1 MRLAIR
7 LIVVTTMAVVMV
19 TSNNVIPRSSQKC
32 ATLRTIV
39 GTVVE
44 SSTHPGATP
53 WTLLFAGNI
62 VTLRSA
68 VSLVIQADQ

>member
-1 MRLAIR
+1 MRLAID
-7 LIVVTTMAVVMV
+7 LIVVTTMAVMV
-19 TSNNVIPRSSQKC
+19 TSNDVILRSSQKC

-44 SSTHPGATP
+44 SSTPPGAIP
-53 WTLLFAGNI
+53 WTLSCAGNI